1 MMRTPVKI
9 LLGCL
14 AAPFVLIAL
23 LGTLALI
30 FRAAGSPGHKEEMA
44 NLEQPLPTVTPEQ
57 LAAEGLTAG
66 SGVPAG
72 SAVSITVRLEE
83 GNFTVKAG
91 PVGSGVKVEGNY
103 DSGAYELKQEFKN
116 DASGGPAYFL
126 SFKPRYSLLRRVLT
140 EGGVHID
147 DDDNKMT
154 VWLPRGVPI
163 ALDVQ
168 VSKGKSILE
177 LGGLAL
183 SRATLDLSM
192 GENNLT
198 VGEVNPIEMTSL
210 DINAGMGEVDISDL
224 GNLRAESI
232 SIFTKMGECRVD
244 LGETIQRDTKMYVLH
259 KMGELTI
266 GLPRDAR
273 IHARTSTFLGD
284 GADNPSTP
292 EGMTTGPLLDI
303 TSKMTMGDLRFKK
316 R

>member
-1 MMRTPVKI
+1 MRTPVKI

-14 AAPFVLIAL
+14 AAPFVLVAL
-23 LGTLALI
+23 LGILALI
-30 FRAAGSPGHKEEMA
+30 FRAAGSPGHKVEMA

-57 LAAEGLTAG
+57 LAAEGLTQ
-66 SGVPAG
+66 STGVPAG
-72 SAVSITVRLEE
+72 SPVSVTLRLEE

-103 DSGAYELKQEFKN
+103 DTGAYELKQEFKQ
-116 DASGGPAYFL
+116 DESGAPAYYL
-126 SFKPRYSLLRRVLT
+126 SFRPRYSLLRRVLT
-140 EGGVHID
+140 EGGVQFD
-147 DDDNKMT
+147 DDDNKIT

-163 ALDVQ
+163 SLDLQ
-168 VSKGKSILE
+168 SSKGHSSVE

-183 SRATLDLSM
+183 TRAVLNVRM
-192 GENNLT
+192 GEHHVS

-210 DINAGMGEVDISDL
+210 DINAGMGEVEFLDL

-232 SIFTKMGECRVD
+232 SIFTKMGESEVD
-244 LGETIQRDTKMYVLH
+244 LGETILRDTKMYVLH

-273 IHARTSTFLGD
+273 IRARSSVFLGD
-284 GADNPSTP
+284 GAENPSTP
-292 EGMTTGPLLDI
+292 EGEKAGPVLDLTT
-303 TSKMTMGDLRFKK
+303 SMTMGELSFRK

>member
-1 MMRTPVKI
+1 MKTPVKI

-30 FRAAGSPGHKEEMA
+30 FRAAGSPGHRDETA

-57 LAAEGLTAG
+57 LAAEGLTQG
-66 SGVPAG
+66 GGVPAG
-72 SAVSITVRLEE
+72 STVSVTLRLEE

-91 PVGSGVKVEGNY
+91 PAGSGVKVEGNY
-103 DSGAYELKQEFKN
+103 DAGAYEMKQEFKK
-116 DASGGPAYFL
+116 DDSGAPAYFL

-140 EGGVHID
+140 EGGVQLD
-147 DDDNKMT
+147 DDDNRIT
-154 VWLPRGVPI
+154 IWLPRDLPI

-168 VSKGKSILE
+168 SSKGHSSLE

-183 SRATLDLSM
+183 SRAVLDVTM
-192 GENNLT
+192 GEHDVT
-198 VGEVNPIEMTSL
+198 VAEPNPIEMTSL
-210 DINAGMGEVDISDL
+210 EINSGMGEVTFKDL

-232 SIFTKMGECRVD
+232 SLFSKMGECEID

-259 KMGELTI
+259 KMGELTV
-266 GLPRDAR
+266 GLPSGAR

-284 GADNPSTP
+284 GPENPSTP
-292 EGMTTGPLLDI
+292 EGETAGPLLDL
-303 TSKMTMGDLRFKK
+303 TTKMTMGELRFRK